1 MITGLTTIS
10 LSSCLNNDDSYSLD
24 YYRISYATARPLSQ
38 ESCYYTLDNGAT
50 LWPAAPVWSTFQPS
64 RPQRVQ
70 LNYTLLG
77 DHFQGY
83 DHAIRINR
91 VDTILTK
98 MPSAD
103 RGEKNDSIYGADP
116 VNVEDIWIGDGFL
129 NIIFRMTFSGEFK
142 HAVNLIRDT
151 TATSANPYGL
161 EFRHNAFNDKSQYK
175 SYGMVAFDLSDI
187 QTGESNVELVIKV
200 NTYDGEKNFKLNY
213 NSGKNLGLQPELK
226 PELSS
231 DKNSVQILE

>member
-10 LSSCLNNDDSYSLD
+10 LSSCLNNDDQYSLD

-50 LWPAAPVWSTFQPS
+50 LWPAAPAWSIFQPS
-64 RPQRVQ
+64 RAQRVQ

-98 MPSAD
+98 IPVPD
-103 RGEKNDSIYGADP
+103 YGYKNDSIYGADP
-116 VNVEDIWIGDGFL
+116 LEVSDIWIGDGFL
-129 NIIFRMTFSGEFK
+129 NIIFRMEFSGEFK
-142 HAVNLIRDT
+142 HAVNLLRDMAVADT
-151 TATSANPYGL
+151 PYRL
-161 EFRHNAFNDKSQYK
+161 EFRHNAFNDKSSYK
-175 SYGMVAFDLSDI
+175 SYGMVAFDLSEI
-187 QTGESNVELVIKV
+187 QTGGADVELVVKV
-200 NTYDGEKNFKLNY
+200 NTYNGKKDYKLNY